1 MTELKMLTVGVVI
14 DAPLDKVWTCFTSPE
29 FITQWNFASDDW
41 HAPKAENDLRI
52 NGRFSFRMEAK
63 DGSFGFDFG
72 GVYTDLKM
80 HELIAY
86 TLDDYR
92 KVVVKMTHDGQYTQ
106 FTQMFEAEQENS
118 IELQQGG
125 WQAILNNFKKFVD
138 NN

>member
-1 MTELKMLTVGVVI
+1 MTEQKMLTVGVVI